1 MMILLASNC
10 KLLAEINPKFI
21 KMGWSFVA
29 PIILKEIKDPLAK
42 KVIQVSVPKI
52 IDKDFKTAAYDIA
65 QVVSTERNIKI
76 LNKQYLTLV
85 EKDLTDTYKNLKSK
99 DFAGAVNNLITIC
112 TYTDRFIKTGKLEI
126 EEDKSI
132 AKSSTDISNQIDKNI
147 IKDKIFFSEDDS
159 YFFFA
164 GNNKI
169 ENNKNINSKSLISRN
184 QFDLRNKDNQ
194 PFNVSIDVDSSK
206 ISNINYYRNNEQE
219 LSTLTKRFEKYINE
233 NGFYNLIRK
242 DFKDYNNFNSINYLF
257 RFQGDTISGMAS
269 VNIMFYNSRMFIIK
283 YEATDDSYK
292 NTLSS
297 YDDFLNNLYIDNV
310 NKIEDEK
317 SFTKLRI
324 KQITVNKMPF
334 VDKNKNGET
343 WDYPISG
350 TYPDLFYT
358 ITNEKDA
365 TLYELNILNRSENV
379 NEKSLPF
386 SFKLIDKEI
395 IIDDFTSSF
404 IVRIYDYDSMDDP
417 DYIGGVKVLVKKF
430 MTGENAYSKELVAET
445 NDMKITISVNWE

>member
-1 MMILLASNC
+1 MLVSNY
-10 KLLAEINPKFI
+10 KLLADINPKFI

-29 PIILKEIKDPLAK
+29 PIIIKEIKDPLAK

-52 IDKDFKTAAYDIA
+52 IDKDFKTAAYDVA

-85 EKDLTDTYKNLKSK
+85 EKDLTETYTNLKSK
-99 DFAGAVNNLITIC
+99 DFVGAVNNLITIC
-112 TYTDRFIKTGKLEI
+112 TYTERFIKSGKLAI
-126 EEDKSI
+126 EDDKSI
-132 AKSSTDISNQIDKNI
+132 AKSSTDISTQIDKSI

-169 ENNKNINSKSLISRN
+169 IDQRNTKSKSYITRN
-184 QFDLRNKDNQ
+184 SFNMINKDNQ
-194 PFNVSIDVDSSK
+194 PFNISIDVDSSK
-206 ISNINYYRNNEQE
+206 ISNINFYKNNEEE
-219 LSTLTKRFEKYINE
+219 LSKLTTRFEKYLNE
-233 NGFYNLIRK
+233 NGFYNLVK
-242 DFKDYNNFNSINYLF
+242 KEFKDYNNFNSINYLY
-257 RFQGDTISGMAS
+257 RFQRDSISGMALI
-269 VNIMFYNSRMFIIK
+269 NIMFYNSRAFIVK
-283 YEATDDSYK
+283 YEATDDTYKATLNSYE
-292 NTLSS
+292 
-297 YDDFLNNLYIDNV
+297 DFLDNLYIDNV
-310 NKIEDEK
+310 NKIEDSK

-334 VDKNKNGET
+334 IDKNKNGES
-343 WDYPISG
+343 WDYSVG
-350 TYPDLFYT
+350 GLYPDLFYT

-365 TLYELNILNRSENV
+365 NLYELNILNRSENV

-395 IIDDFTSSF
+395 IIDDFNSSF

-417 DYIGGVKVLVKKF
+417 DYIGGVKVPVKKF